1 MLNLNNSMLMS
12 QKIAFL
18 INPLK
23 KKVAIADYFSW
34 VVESV
39 KVEKTD
45 WEIQLFTK
53 EWPSELGDFDQVWV
67 MGGDGTFNYFVNKYP
82 LVDIPIALFKGGTGN
97 DFYWKLFGERSRR
110 AHLDVVLAGY
120 VEAFDAGSCNGQL
133 FLNGVGIGIEG
144 EVLKSMDSIR
154 YFKGGLG
161 YYLAAIPNL
170 LKFKTYQ
177 ILGGREVFLCMVFN
191 SSRAGGGFH
200 FFPKASVQDGLLDV
214 LFCDPIPV
222 WKRLYYMPIIQSG
235 KHVNLP
241 IVEFSQ
247 EKKINIKTNR
257 VLSAQVDGEIQT
269 SNQFDFCVL
278 PAKFKFIVP
287 YL

>member
-1 MLNLNNSMLMS
+1 M
-12 QKIAFL
+12 
-18 INPLK
+18 
-23 KKVAIADYFSW
+23 
-34 VVESV
+34 
-39 KVEKTD
+39 
-45 WEIQLFTK
+45 
-53 EWPSELGDFDQVWV
+53 
-67 MGGDGTFNYFVNKYP
+67 
-82 LVDIPIALFKGGTGN
+82 
-97 DFYWKLFGERSRR
+97 
-110 AHLDVVLAGY
+110 
-120 VEAFDAGSCNGQL
+120 
-133 FLNGVGIGIEG
+133 NGVGIGIEG

-214 LFCDPIPV
+214 LYCQPIPV

-247 EKKINIKTNR
+247 TKKISIKTSR
-257 VLSAQVDGEIQT
+257 ILSAQVDGEVQT
-269 SNQFDFCVL
+269 SDQFDFQVL

-287 YL
+287 SL

>member
-1 MLNLNNSMLMS
+1 
-12 QKIAFL
+12 
-18 INPLK
+18 
-23 KKVAIADYFSW
+23 
-34 VVESV
+34 
-39 KVEKTD
+39 
-45 WEIQLFTK
+45 
-53 EWPSELGDFDQVWV
+53 V
-67 MGGDGTFNYFVNKYP
+67 MGGDGTFNYFVNKYRS
-82 LVDIPIALFKGGTGN
+82 LAIPIALFKGGTGN
-97 DFYWKLFGERSRR
+97 DFYWKLYGDRSRR
-110 AHLDVVLAGY
+110 AHVDAVLAGH
-120 VEAFDAGSCNGQL
+120 VEAFDAGDCNGQL

-214 LFCDPIPV
+214 LYCQPIPV

-247 EKKINIKTNR
+247 TKKISIKTSR
-257 VLSAQVDGEIQT
+257 VLSAQVDGEVQT
-269 SNQFDFCVL
+269 SDQFDFQVL

-287 YL
+287 QL

>member
-1 MLNLNNSMLMS
+1 MN
-12 QKIAFL
+12 QRIAFL

-23 KKVAIADYFSW
+23 NTVDILDYFSW
-34 VVESV
+34 VLEVV
-39 KVEKTD
+39 KLKKKD
-45 WEIQLFTK
+45 WEIELFTK
-53 EWPSELGDFDQVWV
+53 EWPAVLSDFDQVWV

-82 LVDIPIALFKGGTGN
+82 SLDKPIALFKGGTGN
-97 DFYWKLFGERSRR
+97 DFYWKLFGERSRLS
-110 AHLDVVLAGY
+110 HLEAVLAGH
-120 VEAFDAGSCNGQL
+120 VEEFDAGSCNGQL

-170 LKFKTYQ
+170 LKFKTYSVSYAKTVD
-177 ILGGREVFLCMVFN
+177 RDVFLCMVFN

-214 LFCDPIPV
+214 LFCQPIPV

-247 EKKINIKTNR
+247 EKKISIQTSR
-257 VLSAQVDGEIQT
+257 VLSAQVDGEVQT
-269 SNQFDFCVL
+269 SDKFDFCVL
-278 PAKFKFIVP
+278 PAKFKFIIP
-287 YL
+287 TL

>member
-1 MLNLNNSMLMS
+1 MRS
-12 QKIAFL
+12 KIAFL

-23 KKVAIADYFSW
+23 RTVAIANYFSW
-34 VVESV
+34 VMEVV

-45 WEIQLFTK
+45 WEIQLFAK

-82 LVDIPIALFKGGTGN
+82 SVEIPIALFKGGTGN
-97 DFYWKLFGERSRR
+97 DFYWKLYGNLSRR
-110 AHLDVVLAGY
+110 AHLDAVLAGHA
-120 VEAFDAGSCNGQL
+120 EAFDAGSCNGQI

-144 EVLKSMDSIR
+144 EVLKSMDAIR

-161 YYLAAIPNL
+161 YYLATIPNL
-170 LKFKTYQ
+170 LKFKTYSVTY
-177 ILGGREVFLCMVFN
+177 GKTVGREVFLCMVFN

-200 FFPKASVQDGLLDV
+200 FFPKASVQDGLLDL
-214 LFCDPIPV
+214 LFCQPIPV

-241 IVEFSQ
+241 IVEFSK
-247 EKKINIKTNR
+247 EKKIVIKTSR
-257 VLSAQVDGEIQT
+257 VLSAQVDGEVQT
-269 SNQFDFCVL
+269 SDVFDFSVL
-278 PAKFKFIVP
+278 PSKFTFIIP
-287 YL
+287 QL

>member
-1 MLNLNNSMLMS
+1 MK

-23 KKVAIADYFSW
+23 VVSLADYYNW
-34 VVESV
+34 VIEEV

-45 WEIQLFTK
+45 WDLTLFTTD
-53 EWPSELGDFDQVWV
+53 WPEKLTDFDQVWV

-82 LVDIPIALFKGGTGN
+82 EVSIPIALFKGGTGN
-97 DFYWKLFGERSRR
+97 DFYWKLFGNPSRNE
-110 AHLDVVLAGY
+110 HLSAVFAGHI
-120 VEAFDAGSCNGQL
+120 ESIDAGECNGQL

-144 EVLKSMDSIR
+144 EVLKSMEVIR
-154 YFKGGLG
+154 YFKGALG

-170 LKFKTYQ
+170 LKFKAYS
-177 ILGGREVFLCMVFN
+177 ISYGVRERRDVFLCMVFN

-200 FFPKASVQDGLLDV
+200 FFPHAEVQDGLLDV
-214 LFCDPIPV
+214 LFCQPIPV

-241 IVEFSQ
+241 IVEFSK
-247 EKKINIKTNR
+247 EKTIRIKTSR
-257 VLSAQVDGEIQT
+257 PLSAQVDGEVLT
-269 SNQFDFCVL
+269 SDVFDFNVL
-278 PAKFKFIVP
+278 PSKFTFLVP
-287 YL
+287 RQK

>member
-1 MLNLNNSMLMS
+1 MRS
-12 QKIAFL
+12 KIAFL

-23 KKVAIADYFSW
+23 RTIAIANYFSW
-34 VVESV
+34 VMEVV

-45 WEIQLFTK
+45 CEIQLFAK

-82 LVDIPIALFKGGTGN
+82 SVEIPIALFKGGTGN
-97 DFYWKLFGERSRR
+97 DFYWKLYGNLSRR
-110 AHLDVVLAGY
+110 AHLDAVLAGHA
-120 VEAFDAGSCNGQL
+120 EAFDAGDCNGQI

-144 EVLKSMDSIR
+144 EVLKSMDAIR

-170 LKFKTYQ
+170 LKFKTYSVTY
-177 ILGGREVFLCMVFN
+177 GKTVAREVFLCMVFN

-214 LFCDPIPV
+214 LFCQPIPV

-241 IVEFSQ
+241 IVEFSK
-247 EKKINIKTNR
+247 EKKIVIKTSR
-257 VLSAQVDGEIQT
+257 ELSAQVDGEVQT
-269 SNQFDFCVL
+269 SDVFDFSVL
-278 PAKFKFIVP
+278 PSKFTFIIP
-287 YL
+287 QL

>member
-1 MLNLNNSMLMS
+1 MRS
-12 QKIAFL
+12 KVAFL

-23 KKVAIADYFSW
+23 RLQLNSYVAW
-34 VVESV
+34 VKARVPFHLEV
-39 KVEKTD
+39 FDLV
-45 WEIQLFTK
+45 
-53 EWPSELGDFDQVWV
+53 WPSELGDFDQVWV

-82 LVDIPIALFKGGTGN
+82 LIEIPIALFKGGTGN
-97 DFYWKLFGERSRR
+97 DFYWKLFGERSRL
-110 AHLDVVLAGY
+110 AHLEAVLAGHA
-120 VEAFDAGSCNGQL
+120 EAFDAGSCNGQL

-170 LKFKTYQ
+170 LKFKTYTVSY
-177 ILGGREVFLCMVFN
+177 GETARRDVFLCMVFN

-200 FFPKASVQDGLLDV
+200 FFPKASVQDGLLDI
-214 LFCDPIPV
+214 LFCQPIPV

-241 IVEFSQ
+241 IVEFSR
-247 EKKINIKTNR
+247 EKKITIKTSR
-257 VLSAQVDGEIQT
+257 ELSAQVDGEVQT
-269 SNQFDFCVL
+269 SDVFDFSVL
-278 PAKFKFIVP
+278 PAKFKFIIP
-287 YL
+287 KT